1 MHTRQPAIDNLR
13 GFLVLLVILGHT
25 ALGLVGMYHDNS
37 SSFLF
42 VNHLYKIIYSFHM
55 SCFIAISGYLFQ
67 GLPQKTLSCYGR
79 QIQHKAIALL
89 IPYTLCSIIYWCI
102 KYAMSSIVHTP
113 VDYISLLKIPYRPIE
128 FFWYLYALFLIYAL
142 AYGLD
147 VFVHNT
153 WLLFA
158 FFTIVA
164 LLSYGHFAYEGF
176 NYIAGYMMY
185 FYLGCLIR
193 RYHDTICKRSVC
205 LCLLL
210 MSLFSEILYLNYESI
225 AILQRLT
232 ATIITL
238 FFFSAFLLGQNK
250 KSALLETFGTDS
262 MPFYIMHVT
271 FVGGFRIILSRLGIT
286 NLLLNCILG
295 FLGSVIVCYLLYEK
309 FFKHIKYID
318 FLFYPSK
325 YIRKSLL

>member
-1 MHTRQPAIDNLR
+1 MHTRQTAIDNLR

-42 VNHLYKIIYSFHM
+42 VNYLYKIIYSFHM

-102 KYAMSSIVHTP
+102 KYA
-113 VDYISLLKIPYRPIE
+113 ISR
-128 FFWYLYALFLIYAL
+128 
-142 AYGLD
+142 
-147 VFVHNT
+147 
-153 WLLFA
+153 
-158 FFTIVA
+158 IVA

-210 MSLFSEILYLNYESI
+210 IRLFSEILY
-225 AILQRLT
+225 
-232 ATIITL
+232 
-238 FFFSAFLLGQNK
+238 
-250 KSALLETFGTDS
+250 
-262 MPFYIMHVT
+262 
-271 FVGGFRIILSRLGIT
+271 
-286 NLLLNCILG
+286 LNCILG

-325 YIRKSLL
+325 YIRKTLL